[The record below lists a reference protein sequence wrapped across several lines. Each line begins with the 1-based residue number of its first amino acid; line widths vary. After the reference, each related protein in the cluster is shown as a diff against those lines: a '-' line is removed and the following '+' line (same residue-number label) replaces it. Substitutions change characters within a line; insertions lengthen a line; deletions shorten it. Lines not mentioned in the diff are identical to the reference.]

1 MKTFNNDQTVLK
13 PFIHKRG
20 NSNGLVQ
27 VVNSN
32 GTAVYL
38 FGSVDG
44 TNFVLI
50 ESFTAN
56 TIKEIMLCPFMK
68 IGGNT
73 AGSANATD
81 NTVMLL
87 EYNSI

>member
-1 MKTFNNDQTVLK
+1 MKTFNNDQSVMNVK
-13 PFIHKRG
+13 IRKSG

-27 VVNSN
+27 VVNTS

-38 FGSVDG
+38 FGSLDG

-50 ESFTAN
+50 ESFTSN

-68 IGGNT
+68 IGGNS
-73 AGSANATD
+73 AGSANATN

-87 EYNSI
+87 EY

>member
-1 MKTFNNDQTVLK
+1 MKTFNNDQSVMNVK
-13 PFIHKRG
+13 IRRSG

-27 VVNSN
+27 VVNTS
-32 GTAVYL
+32 GTPVYL

-50 ESFTAN
+50 ESFTSN

-68 IGGNT
+68 IGGNS
-73 AGSANATD
+73 AGSANATN

-87 EYNSI
+87 EY